1 VEWARGPLTVDLNAQ
16 YYASYRV
23 TGADPTSVGNAQI
36 ILDQGAE
43 RVPAQVYVD
52 LNVLRRFTAPF
63 GAGPVRGLE
72 ARLSIQNLFDRSP
85 PIEASLTKL
94 GFSPYGDPR
103 RRWIGASLSARF

>member
-1 VEWARGPLTVDLNAQ
+1 MEWGRGPLTVDLNAR

-23 TGADPTSVGNAQI
+23 TLADPARSATQL
-36 ILDQGAE
+36 ILDQGAK

-52 LNVLRRFTAPF
+52 LNVLRRFTASF
-63 GAGPVRGLE
+63 GTGAPRTLE

-85 PIEASLTKL
+85 PIEVSISKL

-103 RRWIGASLSARF
+103 RRWITASLSARF